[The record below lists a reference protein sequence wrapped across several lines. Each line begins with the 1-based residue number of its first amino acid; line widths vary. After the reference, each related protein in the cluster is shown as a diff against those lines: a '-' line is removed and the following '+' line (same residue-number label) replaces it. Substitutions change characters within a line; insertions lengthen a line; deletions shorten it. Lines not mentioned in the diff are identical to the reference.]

1 MVFVFAAFALAL
13 IVTGAGGQPLPLTN
27 ADPPRGLGIEG
38 STDTTAIVGVLARAL
53 TERPALLAE
62 GCLLTL
68 VAALLPFA
76 HRRGRWGSAG
86 LAGAMI
92 AIGLLPF
99 PGVAATPVLA
109 GAWLTALTLCFL
121 PTPTNSTG
129 FALKPSVRAPLP
141 ERTRV
146 AV

>member
-13 IVTGAGGQPLPLTN
+13 IVAGTGGQPLPLTN

-38 STDTTAIVGVLARAL
+38 STDTTAIVGVLARTL
-53 TERPALLAE
+53 IERPALLVE
-62 GCLLTL
+62 GCLLAL
-68 VAALLPFA
+68 VAALLPLA

-109 GAWLTALTLCFL
+109 GAWLTALTLYFL
-121 PTPTNSTG
+121 PIPANPNG
-129 FALKPSVRAPLP
+129 FALKTAARAPLP

>member
-1 MVFVFAAFALAL
+1 MAG
-13 IVTGAGGQPLPLTN
+13 TGGQPLPLTN
-27 ADPPRGLGIEG
+27 ANPPRGLGIEG
-38 STDTTAIVGVLARAL
+38 SSNTTAVAGAFARAL
-53 TERPALLAE
+53 VDRPTLLAE
-62 GCLLTL
+62 GCLLAL
-68 VAALLPFA
+68 VAALLPLA

-86 LAGAMI
+86 LVGAMI

-109 GAWLTALTLCFL
+109 GAWLTALALCFL
-121 PTPTNSTG
+121 PTPAGAPISAQKP
-129 FALKPSVRAPLP
+129 ALKAPLA